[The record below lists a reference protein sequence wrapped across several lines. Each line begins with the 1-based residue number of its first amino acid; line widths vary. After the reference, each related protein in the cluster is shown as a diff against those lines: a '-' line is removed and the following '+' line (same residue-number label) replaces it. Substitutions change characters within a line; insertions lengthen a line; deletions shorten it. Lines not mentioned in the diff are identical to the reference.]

1 MNNVKRMLSAAVIAS
16 ILGTAGATT
25 AFGVTTPIDAARDGN
40 ATVTVTKHA
49 RTDTN
54 GIAPGMGNQLKNVD
68 GDTLAGAVFTMKQVK
83 SIGDVDLTKIDL
95 KTNEGWKKLAST
107 LDANNQPKGKVV
119 YDEASARTLT
129 TTGDGV
135 AKFDKLKFGLYY
147 VEETKAPDGASP
159 AAPFYITAPL
169 WFADGSETA
178 GGHYMYD
185 SFVYPKNTV
194 DTNKKT
200 VKDDTARGTD
210 SAVDYTVTTSVTPY
224 TAPDGSARTRYVVT
238 DQLDKRLTFKSAD
251 VTLSTGDTLTA
262 DTDYKVTSEN
272 NLFKLEF
279 TPSGVAKL
287 NKAAKMDTTL
297 KTVIHTTLDTKDI
310 KDVVNKAVLVPNQDP
325 KWDEGGIPTPEVVTE
340 LGKIE
345 LTKVDAADKA
355 HQLEGAVFEIH
366 DMDGNKLTFFD
377 GEGNKVD
384 KVTTGKDGKAVFS
397 GLRVSDW
404 ENGGAVTGD
413 QVDKYKIVEVKAPS
427 GYSLLPEPIVVT
439 LTNQAGA
446 DGSTVAVTAE
456 NPKAN
461 IGFKLPVT
469 GAQGA
474 MIMLAGGVVLV
485 ATGTAVYMASRK
497 RTEAK

>member
-25 AFGVTTPIDAARDGN
+25 AFGVTTPIDASRDGN

-54 GIAPGMGNQLKNVD
+54 GVAPGMGNQLKNVD

-129 TTGDGV
+129 TTSDGV

-194 DTNKKT
+194 DTNKK
-200 VKDDTARGTD
+200 
-210 SAVDYTVTTSVTPY
+210 
-224 TAPDGSARTRYVVT
+224 
-238 DQLDKRLTFKSAD
+238 Q
-251 VTLSTGDTLTA
+251 
-262 DTDYKVTSEN
+262 
-272 NLFKLEF
+272 
-279 TPSGVAKL
+279 
-287 NKAAKMDTTL
+287 
-297 KTVIHTTLDTKDI
+297 
-310 KDVVNKAVLVPNQDP
+310 
-325 KWDEGGIPTPEVVTE
+325 
-340 LGKIE
+340 
-345 LTKVDAADKA
+345 
-355 HQLEGAVFEIH
+355 
-366 DMDGNKLTFFD
+366 
-377 GEGNKVD
+377 
-384 KVTTGKDGKAVFS
+384 
-397 GLRVSDW
+397 
-404 ENGGAVTGD
+404 
-413 QVDKYKIVEVKAPS
+413 
-427 GYSLLPEPIVVT
+427 
-439 LTNQAGA
+439 
-446 DGSTVAVTAE
+446 
-456 NPKAN
+456 
-461 IGFKLPVT
+461 
-469 GAQGA
+469 
-474 MIMLAGGVVLV
+474 
-485 ATGTAVYMASRK
+485 
-497 RTEAK
+497 